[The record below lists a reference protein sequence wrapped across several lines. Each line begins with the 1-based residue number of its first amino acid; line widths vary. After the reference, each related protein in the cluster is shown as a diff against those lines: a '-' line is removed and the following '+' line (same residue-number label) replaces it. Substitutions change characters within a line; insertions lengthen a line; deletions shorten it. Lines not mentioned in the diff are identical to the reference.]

1 MSAPNVTVKSI
12 PQQDVIGIGSIGNLS
27 AADLEPLRASQTSA
41 STVGSIEL
49 DAVSGKATLL

>member
-27 AADLEPLRASQTSA
+27 ATELKPLRASSTSA

-49 DAVSGKATLL
+49 DAVSG